1 MARDYNRLVTEA
13 QKALS
18 IYGID
23 LAIKKECKNSNSI
36 DFMNTTCKEARER
49 AAQGLKNAKAYIN
62 ALNQTFYGVEIRVSG
77 LDYLVSTVE
86 EYERLIM
93 PTL

>member
-1 MARDYNRLVTEA
+1 MVRDYNRLVTEA

-23 LAIKKECKNSNSI
+23 LAIKKEYKNLDNAE
-36 DFMNTTCKEARER
+36 FMNTMCKEARER
-49 AAQGLKNAKAYIN
+49 AELGLKNAKAYIK
-62 ALNQTFYGVEIRVSG
+62 ALHQSFYGVEIRVSG

-86 EYERLIM
+86 EYERLVI

>member
-1 MARDYNRLVTEA
+1 MIIKYKEIINEA

-23 LAIKKECKNSNSI
+23 LAIKKECKNLDNAE
-36 DFMNTTCKEARER
+36 FMNTMCKEARER
-49 AAQGLKNAKAYIN
+49 AELGLKNAKAYIN
-62 ALNQTFYGVEIRVSG
+62 ALHQTFYGVEIRVSG

>member
-1 MARDYNRLVTEA
+1 MITNYKRIINEA

-23 LAIKKECKNSNSI
+23 LAIKKECKNSSSAE
-36 DFMNTTCKEARER
+36 FMDTICKEARER
-49 AAQGLKNAKAYIN
+49 AEQGLKNAKAYIN
-62 ALNQTFYGVEIRVSG
+62 ALHQSFYGVEIRISG

-86 EYERLIM
+86 EYERLIIT
-93 PTL
+93 TL

>member
-1 MARDYNRLVTEA
+1 MARDYNRLLTEA

-49 AAQGLKNAKAYIN
+49 AEQGLKNAKAYIN
-62 ALNQTFYGVEIRVSG
+62 ALHQSFYGVEIRVSG
-77 LDYLVSTVE
+77 LNYLVSTVE
-86 EYERLIM
+86 EYERLVI

>member
-1 MARDYNRLVTEA
+1 MIRNYRAMVADA

-23 LAIKKECKNSNSI
+23 LAIRKECKNPNSVE
-36 DFMNTTCKEARER
+36 FMGTTCEEAKER
-49 AAQGLKNAKAYIN
+49 AAQCLKKVKEYTNSYY
-62 ALNQTFYGVEIRVSG
+62 QTFYGVEVRVSG
-77 LDYLVSTVE
+77 VDYLVSTVE
-86 EYERLIM
+86 EYEQLIM

>member
-1 MARDYNRLVTEA
+1 MITNYKKIINEA

-23 LAIKKECKNSNSI
+23 LAIKKECKNSNSAE
-36 DFMNTTCKEARER
+36 FMDTICKEARER
-49 AAQGLKNAKAYIN
+49 AEQGLKELKAYTN
-62 ALNQTFYGVEIRVSG
+62 SFHQSFCGVEIRVSG

>member
-23 LAIKKECKNSNSI
+23 LAIKKEYKNSNSI

-49 AAQGLKNAKAYIN
+49 AAQYLKELKVYTNSF
-62 ALNQTFYGVEIRVSG
+62 NQSFYGVEIRVSG

-86 EYERLIM
+86 EYERLVI

>member
-23 LAIKKECKNSNSI
+23 LAIKKECKNPNSI
-36 DFMNTTCKEARER
+36 DFMNTTCKEARDR
-49 AAQGLKNAKAYIN
+49 AAQCLKELKVYTNSFH
-62 ALNQTFYGVEIRVSG
+62 QSFYGVEIRVSG

-86 EYERLIM
+86 EYERLVM

>member
-1 MARDYNRLVTEA
+1 MARNYNQLVTEA

-36 DFMNTTCKEARER
+36 DFMNITCKEARER
-49 AAQGLKNAKAYIN
+49 AAQCLKELKAYIN
-62 ALNQTFYGVEIRVSG
+62 ALHQSFYGVEIRVSG

>member
-36 DFMNTTCKEARER
+36 DFIKITCKEARER
-49 AAQGLKNAKAYIN
+49 AEQGLKELKAYTN
-62 ALNQTFYGVEIRVSG
+62 SFHQSFYGVEIRVSG

-86 EYERLIM
+86 EYERLVM

>member
-36 DFMNTTCKEARER
+36 DFMNITCKEARER
-49 AAQGLKNAKAYIN
+49 AEQGLKNAKAYIN
-62 ALNQTFYGVEIRVSG
+62 TLHQTFYGVEIRVSG

-86 EYERLIM
+86 EYERLVI

>member
-1 MARDYNRLVTEA
+1 MITNYKRIISEA

-23 LAIKKECKNSNSI
+23 LAIKKECKNLNSAE
-36 DFMNTTCKEARER
+36 FMGTTCEEAKER
-49 AAQGLKNAKAYIN
+49 AEQCLKNAKAYIN
-62 ALNQTFYGVEIRVSG
+62 TLHQTFYGVKVRVSEI
-77 LDYLVSTVE
+77 DYLVSTVE

>member
-36 DFMNTTCKEARER
+36 DFMNITCKEARER
-49 AAQGLKNAKAYIN
+49 VAQCLRELKVYTNSF
-62 ALNQTFYGVEIRVSG
+62 NQSFYGVEIRVSG

-86 EYERLIM
+86 EYERLVM

>member
-18 IYGID
+18 IYGIN
-23 LAIKKECKNSNSI
+23 LAIRKEYKNSNSI

-49 AAQGLKNAKAYIN
+49 AEQGLKNAKAYIN
-62 ALNQTFYGVEIRVSG
+62 ALHQSFSGVEIRVSG

>member
-1 MARDYNRLVTEA
+1 MVGDYNRLVTVA

-36 DFMNTTCKEARER
+36 DFMNITCKEARER
-49 AAQGLKNAKAYIN
+49 AEQGLKNAKAYIN
-62 ALNQTFYGVEIRVSG
+62 ALHQSFYGVEIRVSG

-86 EYERLIM
+86 EYERLVI

>member
-1 MARDYNRLVTEA
+1 MITNYKKIINEA

-36 DFMNTTCKEARER
+36 DFMNITCKEARER
-49 AAQGLKNAKAYIN
+49 AAQCLKELKVYTNSFH
-62 ALNQTFYGVEIRVSG
+62 QSFCGV
-77 LDYLVSTVE
+77 
-86 EYERLIM
+86 
-93 PTL
+93 

>member
-1 MARDYNRLVTEA
+1 MIRNYRAMVAEA

-23 LAIKKECKNSNSI
+23 LAIKKECKNLNSVE
-36 DFMNTTCKEARER
+36 FMGTTCEEAKER
-49 AAQGLKNAKAYIN
+49 AEQCLKNAKAYMN
-62 ALNQTFYGVEIRVSG
+62 TLHQTFYGVKVRVSG
-77 LDYLVSTVE
+77 VDYLVSTVE

>member
-1 MARDYNRLVTEA
+1 MIINYKEIINEA

-23 LAIKKECKNSNSI
+23 LAIKKECKNLDNAE
-36 DFMNTTCKEARER
+36 FMNTMCKEARER
-49 AAQGLKNAKAYIN
+49 AELGLKNAKAYIN
-62 ALNQTFYGVEIRVSG
+62 ALHQTFYGVEIRVSG

>member
-36 DFMNTTCKEARER
+36 DFMNITCKEARER
-49 AAQGLKNAKAYIN
+49 AEQGLKHAKAYIN
-62 ALNQTFYGVEIRVSG
+62 ALHQSFYGVEIRVSG

-86 EYERLIM
+86 EYERLVI

>member
-1 MARDYNRLVTEA
+1 MITNYRKIINEA

-23 LAIKKECKNSNSI
+23 LAIKKECKNSSSAE
-36 DFMNTTCKEARER
+36 FMDTMCKEARER
-49 AAQGLKNAKAYIN
+49 AEQDLKNAKAYIN
-62 ALNQTFYGVEIRVSG
+62 TLHQSFYGVEIRVSG

>member
-1 MARDYNRLVTEA
+1 MITDYKRIINEA

-23 LAIKKECKNSNSI
+23 LAIKKECKNLDNAE
-36 DFMNTTCKEARER
+36 FMNTMCKESRER
-49 AAQGLKNAKAYIN
+49 AEVGLKNAKAYIN
-62 ALNQTFYGVEIRVSG
+62 AHHQTFYGVEVRVSG

>member
-1 MARDYNRLVTEA
+1 MVRDYNRLVTEA

-23 LAIKKECKNSNSI
+23 LAIKKECKSSNSI

-49 AAQGLKNAKAYIN
+49 AVQCLEELKVYTNSFH
-62 ALNQTFYGVEIRVSG
+62 QSFYGVEIRVSG

-86 EYERLIM
+86 EYERLVM

>member
-1 MARDYNRLVTEA
+1 MITNYKRIINEA
-13 QKALS
+13 QNALS

-23 LAIKKECKNSNSI
+23 LAIRKECKSSNNAE
-36 DFMNTTCKEARER
+36 FMNTMCKEARER
-49 AAQGLKNAKAYIN
+49 AEQGLKNAKIYVN
-62 ALNQTFYGVEIRVSG
+62 ALHQTFYGVEVRVSG

-86 EYERLIM
+86 EYERLVI

>member
-1 MARDYNRLVTEA
+1 MITNYERIIHEA
-13 QKALS
+13 QTALS

-23 LAIKKECKNSNSI
+23 LAIKKEYKNSSSAE
-36 DFMNTTCKEARER
+36 FMNTICEEARER
-49 AAQGLKNAKAYIN
+49 AEQGLKNAKIYIN
-62 ALNQTFYGVEIRVSG
+62 ALHQTFYGVEVRVSG

>member
-1 MARDYNRLVTEA
+1 MITNYKRIINEA
-13 QKALS
+13 QNALS

-49 AAQGLKNAKAYIN
+49 AAQCLKELKAYTN
-62 ALNQTFYGVEIRVSG
+62 SFHQSFYGVEIRVSG

-86 EYERLIM
+86 EYERLVI

>member
-1 MARDYNRLVTEA
+1 MITNYKKIINEA

-23 LAIKKECKNSNSI
+23 LAIKKECKNLDNAE
-36 DFMNTTCKEARER
+36 FMNTMCKEARER
-49 AAQGLKNAKAYIN
+49 AELGLKNAKAYIN
-62 ALNQTFYGVEIRVSG
+62 ALHQTFYGVEIRVSG

-86 EYERLIM
+86 EYERLVM

>member
-1 MARDYNRLVTEA
+1 MITNYKRIISEA
-13 QKALS
+13 QNALS

-23 LAIKKECKNSNSI
+23 LAIKKECKNPNSAEFI
-36 DFMNTTCKEARER
+36 GTTCEEAKER
-49 AAQGLKNAKAYIN
+49 ATQCLRNAKAYIN
-62 ALNQTFYGVEIRVSG
+62 ALHQTFYGVEVRVSG
-77 LDYLVSTVE
+77 INYLVSTVE

>member
-1 MARDYNRLVTEA
+1 MVRDYNRLVAEA

-36 DFMNTTCKEARER
+36 DFMNITCKEARER
-49 AAQGLKNAKAYIN
+49 VAQCLRELKVYTNSF
-62 ALNQTFYGVEIRVSG
+62 NQSFYGVEIRVSG

-86 EYERLIM
+86 EYERLVM

>member
-36 DFMNTTCKEARER
+36 DFMNITCKEARER
-49 AAQGLKNAKAYIN
+49 AEQGLKELKAYIN
-62 ALNQTFYGVEIRVSG
+62 ALHQSFYGVEIRVSG

-86 EYERLIM
+86 EYERLVM

>member
-1 MARDYNRLVTEA
+1 MITNYKKIINEA

-49 AAQGLKNAKAYIN
+49 AAQCLKELKVYTNSFH
-62 ALNQTFYGVEIRVSG
+62 QSFYGVEIRVSG
-77 LDYLVSTVE
+77 LDYLVSRVE

>member
-1 MARDYNRLVTEA
+1 MIANYKKIISEA

-23 LAIKKECKNSNSI
+23 LAIKKECKNSSSAE
-36 DFMNTTCKEARER
+36 FMDTICKEARER
-49 AAQGLKNAKAYIN
+49 AEQGLKNAKAYIN
-62 ALNQTFYGVEIRVSG
+62 ALHQSFCGVEIRVSG

>member
-1 MARDYNRLVTEA
+1 MIINYKEIINEA

-23 LAIKKECKNSNSI
+23 LAIKKECKNLDNAE
-36 DFMNTTCKEARER
+36 FMNTMCKEARER
-49 AAQGLKNAKAYIN
+49 AELGLKNAKAYIN
-62 ALNQTFYGVEIRVSG
+62 ALHQTFYGVEIRVSG

-86 EYERLIM
+86 EYERLVM

>member
-1 MARDYNRLVTEA
+1 MVRDYNRLVTEA

-23 LAIKKECKNSNSI
+23 LAIKKECKNLDNTE
-36 DFMNTTCKEARER
+36 FMNTMCKEARER
-49 AAQGLKNAKAYIN
+49 AELGLKNAKAYIN
-62 ALNQTFYGVEIRVSG
+62 ALHQSFYGVEIRVSG

-86 EYERLIM
+86 EYERLVI

>member
-1 MARDYNRLVTEA
+1 MARDYSRLVTEA

-23 LAIKKECKNSNSI
+23 LAIKKECKNSSSAE
-36 DFMNTTCKEARER
+36 FMDAICKEARER
-49 AAQGLKNAKAYIN
+49 AEQGLKNAKAYIN
-62 ALNQTFYGVEIRVSG
+62 ALHQSFYGVEIRVSG

-86 EYERLIM
+86 EYERLVI

>member
-1 MARDYNRLVTEA
+1 MIINYKGIINEA

-23 LAIKKECKNSNSI
+23 LAIKKECKNLDNAE
-36 DFMNTTCKEARER
+36 FMNTMCKEARER
-49 AAQGLKNAKAYIN
+49 AELGLKNAKAYIN
-62 ALNQTFYGVEIRVSG
+62 ALHQSFYGVEIRVSG

-86 EYERLIM
+86 EYERLVI

>member
-1 MARDYNRLVTEA
+1 MIINYKGIINEA

-23 LAIKKECKNSNSI
+23 LAIKKECKNSSSAEFI
-36 DFMNTTCKEARER
+36 DTICEEARER
-49 AAQGLKNAKAYIN
+49 AEQGLKNAKAYIN
-62 ALNQTFYGVEIRVSG
+62 ALHQSFCGVEIRVSD

>member
-1 MARDYNRLVTEA
+1 MIRNYRAMVAEA

-23 LAIKKECKNSNSI
+23 LAIKKECKNPNSVE
-36 DFMNTTCKEARER
+36 FMGTTCKEAKER
-49 AAQGLKNAKAYIN
+49 AAQCLKKVKEYTNSYH
-62 ALNQTFYGVEIRVSG
+62 QTFYGVDIRISG
-77 LDYLVSTVE
+77 SDYLVSTVE